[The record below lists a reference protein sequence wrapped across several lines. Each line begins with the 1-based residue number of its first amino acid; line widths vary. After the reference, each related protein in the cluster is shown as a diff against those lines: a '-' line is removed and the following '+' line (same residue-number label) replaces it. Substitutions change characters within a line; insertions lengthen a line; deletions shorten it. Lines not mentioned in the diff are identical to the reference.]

1 MYQKTPI
8 KKKIKKKIIYLITKI
23 FFRIIDR
30 VFNNTFEEKI
40 RRKLLNLHSQNYKI
54 LDNKYYFIHIPKT
67 GGTTF
72 HTHLQMNLKDTLFNF
87 NHPYTYNYYT
97 HYPLKKNHHFNI
109 NNKYFT
115 IIRNPIYRVYSFY
128 IDSLTNKKNV
138 FHNVARRGIE
148 NFCQKCWEAQNLY
161 IKYYSGDLFDLNEE
175 SFYKA
180 KNNLSNF
187 FFILNFETLSS
198 DIIKISS
205 LLNLEYLKFETKNTK
220 KYNQPSE
227 VDLNIIKK
235 YNQLD
240 IKLFNIL
247 KKETKI

>member
-8 KKKIKKKIIYLITKI
+8 KKKIKKKIIYLTTKI

-72 HTHLQMNLKDTLFNF
+72 HHHLQKNLKNTLFNF

-97 HYPLKKNHHFNI
+97 HYPLKENHQFNK

-115 IIRNPIYRVYSFY
+115 IIRDPIYRVYSCY
-128 IDSLTNKKNV
+128 IDSLRNKKHV
-138 FHNVARRGIE
+138 FHNVARRGIK
-148 NFCQKCWEAQNLY
+148 NFCEKSWEAQNLY
-161 IKYYSGDLFDLNEE
+161 TKYYSGDLFNVDLV
-175 SFYKA
+175 SFDKA

-187 FFILNFETLSS
+187 FYILNFENLNN
-198 DIIKISS
+198 DIIKLSS
-205 LLNLEYLKFETKNTK
+205 LLNFEYSQFETKNIK
-220 KYNQPSE
+220 KYDPPSE
-227 VDLNIIKK
+227 NDLNIIKK
-235 YNQLD
+235 YNQFD
-240 IKLFNIL
+240 IRLYNLL
-247 KKETKI
+247 KK